1 MKTPERSVIS
11 GLLLLTLVLS
21 SGSVTVPGKRNKPS
35 PQYDGTVTLP
45 GLTDSVTVFRDEKGM
60 PHIYASC
67 EHDLYMTTGY
77 VTAQER
83 LWQMDLVRRSAA
95 GRLSEIF
102 GKSFLQADIFTRC
115 LKIYE
120 TSRDILR
127 DEEPAI
133 LACLQAYADG
143 VNAFI
148 SSAGKNLPLEFRVLS
163 YRPEPWCI
171 EDIASIIGLMG
182 WNLDYRN
189 LTAELFIQQLINVL
203 GFEKASDLIPDW
215 QASTGIVYPDLRLN
229 DTLLSLTRSF
239 VTSYGMVAELGI
251 PSLTSSNNWAVSGSR
266 SETGKPLLSNDMH
279 LSLTSPG
286 IWMQMHQVI
295 PGELDVTGVIIPG
308 EPFIVTGHNE
318 KIAWGMTNLRVD
330 AIDLYSETINPENS
344 NQYLLNGQWREFA
357 NVTEIVRV
365 KGGKNDTVNIRF
377 TQRGPVISGFID
389 LDRISLKIKW
399 LGFNYLRGLRDLE
412 EMALSMRWTGFDK
425 GDEIRSVYLLNRAAG
440 WDDFREGLKTFRSL
454 CQNSAYADTDGNIGM
469 YAGGGIPLREGSG
482 IMIRDGTTDQYDWKG
497 YVPFEEMPFILN
509 PGNGTVSSANNR
521 TVGDEYP
528 YFVSHSYDLPYRINR
543 IREMLDEKKILGTED
558 FKAMLADQHS
568 DYARLVVPY
577 ILRLDGRRSELTSL
591 ELQALVAMREWD
603 YDMDPSLA
611 APALFEFFRRYFMQ
625 NLLADELGG
634 LYDQLWDIGGE
645 YYIYR
650 ILTGQPDSWVDN
662 VTTTEQETLDD
673 IVLKSFSDA
682 VRSLT
687 EEYGSDLF
695 GWSWGKIHTLTLMHP
710 MGSVRILQSLFKLN
724 SPEYPVGGSDHTVCP
739 YFTYKTD
746 FKAVNGASMR
756 YIYNTANWDESLC
769 VIPGGNSGVPW
780 SEFYLSQA
788 DAYVEDRFY
797 KDHYTR
803 EAVLSSAKYTLILKP
818 DQ

>member
-1 MKTPERSVIS
+1 
-11 GLLLLTLVLS
+11 
-21 SGSVTVPGKRNKPS
+21 
-35 PQYDGTVTLP
+35 
-45 GLTDSVTVFRDEKGM
+45 M

-83 LWQMDLVRRSAA
+83 LWQMDLIRRSAA

-115 LKIYE
+115 LQIYK

-133 LACLQAYADG
+133 VACLQAYADG

-163 YRPEPWCI
+163 YRPEPWCM

-203 GFEKASDLIPDW
+203 GFEKASELIPDW
-215 QASTGIVYPDLRLN
+215 QAATNLAYPDLRLN

-239 VTSYGMVAELGI
+239 VSSYGKLAGLGI
-251 PSLTSSNNWAVSGSR
+251 PSLTSSNNWAVSGAR

-308 EPFIVTGHNE
+308 EPFIIAGHNE
-318 KIAWGMTNLRVD
+318 KIAWGFTNLRVD
-330 AIDLYSETINPENS
+330 AVDLFTETINPENS
-344 NQYLLNGQWREFA
+344 NQYLLNGQWREFT
-357 NVTEIVRV
+357 NVTEIVME
-365 KGGKNDTVNIRF
+365 KGGKHDTVNIRF
-377 TQRGPVISGFID
+377 THRGPVISGFID
-389 LDRISLKIKW
+389 LDRISSKIKW

-412 EMALSMRWTGFDK
+412 EMALSMKWTGFDQ

-440 WDDFREGLKTFRSL
+440 WDDFREGQKTFRSL
-454 CQNSAYADTDGNIGM
+454 CQNSAYADTDGNIGL
-469 YAGGGIPLREGSG
+469 YAGGGIPLREGNG
-482 IMIRDGTTDQYDWKG
+482 IMIRDGRTDQYDWKG
-497 YVPFEEMPFILN
+497 YVPFEHMPFSLN

-521 TVGDEYP
+521 TVGDDYP
-528 YFVSHSYDLPYRINR
+528 YFVSHSYELPYRINR
-543 IREMLDEKKILGTED
+543 IREMLDEKMVLGVED
-558 FKAMLADQHS
+558 FMAMLADQHS

-577 ILRLDGRRSELTSL
+577 ILRLSSRKAELTSL
-591 ELQALVAMREWD
+591 ELQALDALMDWD
-603 YDMDPSLA
+603 YDMDPSLT
-611 APALFEFFRRYFMQ
+611 APTLFEFFRRNFMR
-625 NLLADELGG
+625 NLLADELGE
-634 LYDQLWDIGGE
+634 LYDQLWDISGE
-645 YYIYR
+645 YYVYR
-650 ILTGQPDSWVDN
+650 ILTGQPDGWVDN
-662 VTTTEQETLDD
+662 VTTTGKESLDD
-673 IVLKSFSDA
+673 IVLQSFSEA
-682 VRSLT
+682 VRSLAKD
-687 EEYGSDLF
+687 YGSDPS
-695 GWSWGKIHTLTLMHP
+695 GWRWGNIHTLTLMHP
-710 MGSVRILQSLFKLN
+710 MGSVRILQSLLKLN
-724 SPEYPVGGSDHTVCP
+724 SVKYPIGGSDHTVCP
-739 YFTYKTD
+739 YFTYKAD

-756 YIYNTANWDESLC
+756 YIYNTANWDESLS

-788 DAYVEDRFY
+788 DAYVEGRFY